1 MFGCKGLFPA
11 KAGGHGHRSA
21 LGSAAGRG
29 VGPHGKEQGL
39 ISGKSRL
46 VKYYSIWPDKM
57 ISSRTHGRFRFKIWE
72 SLSMTQSFLEKMQVE
87 SGSIPRLDCMMF
99 AF

>member
-11 KAGGHGHRSA
+11 EAGGHGHRSA

-46 VKYYSIWPDKM
+46 VKYYNLARTMLKTLIRHIELPD
-57 ISSRTHGRFRFKIWE
+57 ISHTLRRH
-72 SLSMTQSFLEKMQVE
+72 
-87 SGSIPRLDCMMF
+87 MMVYIVRVC
-99 AF
+99 

>member
-46 VKYYSIWPDKM
+46 VKYYNLA
-57 ISSRTHGRFRFKIWE
+57 RT
-72 SLSMTQSFLEKMQVE
+72 M
-87 SGSIPRLDCMMF
+87 
-99 AF
+99 

>member
-46 VKYYSIWPDKM
+46 VKYYNLARYM
-57 ISSRTHGRFRFKIWE
+57 ILCLKKTCKNKLYSV
-72 SLSMTQSFLEKMQVE
+72 LY
-87 SGSIPRLDCMMF
+87 
-99 AF
+99 

>member
-46 VKYYSIWPDKM
+46 VKYYNLARFSDYTWCFGLWTPLKYPIVLLCGSP
-57 ISSRTHGRFRFKIWE
+57 IGAIRTE
-72 SLSMTQSFLEKMQVE
+72 
-87 SGSIPRLDCMMF
+87 
-99 AF
+99 